1 MQLNEKEWLPFK
13 IESLFN
19 IGKGIYLNKKD
30 IHQGMSPYITAS
42 ASNNG
47 ITRFI
52 GNDTLFDEDTIT
64 IEKVKLTAFYQPT
77 KYYCS
82 HDVSVVSSEKL
93 NKFNAIFT
101 ASMINRQGDKYSY
114 GRQAQLNVVKRE
126 TVFLPVHKVD
136 NVQPDWQ
143 FMEDYTQQLIQ
154 AKKQLYI
161 AYCKQELAKLTY
173 KEVLPLEQKEWGE
186 FFIENIFT
194 IQRGKRLTKESQ
206 ITGQKPYVSSTAMN
220 NGVDDFIGNDD
231 GVRIFDNCLTI
242 ANSGS
247 VGSSF
252 YHPYNFVASD
262 HVTHLKNISISKFAY
277 FFIASM
283 LNRLS
288 EKYNF
293 NREINDKRIKREKI
307 LLPMTQDK
315 QPDYAYMEQYM
326 INLEY
331 QKRSHYL
338 NYIQQ
343 K

>member
-262 HVTHLKNISISKFAY
+262 HVTHLKNISISSNGSVTNLDTSTVEA
-277 FFIASM
+277 
-283 LNRLS
+283 
-288 EKYNF
+288 
-293 NREINDKRIKREKI
+293 IKK
-307 LLPMTQDK
+307 M
-315 QPDYAYMEQYM
+315 
-326 INLEY
+326 
-331 QKRSHYL
+331 
-338 NYIQQ
+338 
-343 K
+343 